1 MLLTGLPV
9 TSPVHKVLW
18 IFSLGRGWGGIPS
31 NLWWGCAVWLSKSL
45 PYTKRKANVS
55 KYPPGFL
62 VHNWRTLLGAFKL
75 KSNDDGD
82 GNENGKKAGR
92 LILAKQKQKT
102 GARSLK
108 GRLALMGVKILSH
121 YLYLPFYALL
131 RVRFCVIISFFR
143 NKDTTAFCKHE

>member
-1 MLLTGLPV
+1 M
-9 TSPVHKVLW
+9 TSPVHKILW
-18 IFSLGRGWGGIPS
+18 ICSLGRGWGGIPS

-62 VHNWRTLLGAFKL
+62 VHNWRTLSIIREL
-75 KSNDDGD
+75 KQRRRRRQRERQKSS
-82 GNENGKKAGR
+82 R
-92 LILAKQKQKT
+92 LILTKQKQKT

-108 GRLALMGVKILSH
+108 DRLALMGVKILSH

-143 NKDTTAFCKHE
+143 SKDTTVFCKLE